1 MYKNSKKTVITPL
14 LIAISLVAGVGIG
27 YLLTPT
33 SSSSKEV
40 QPQEEGNSIENS
52 LVFTGDKLSQTLQL
66 ISAMYVDPVSVDS
79 LVELAIPQLMEEL
92 DPHSSYIPRHEMQE
106 ANEPIE
112 GEFDGIGVVFNMSSD
127 TIVVMNVVP
136 KGPSDKM
143 GIQSGDRIMTIDDSL
158 VAGRKIPQDKIVKR
172 LRGKRGTKVKLGIKR
187 YGVDELI
194 SFTVK
199 RDKIPL
205 NSVEASFMM
214 TDKIGFVRLSS
225 FAKTS
230 YTEMQKA
237 LGELREQGM
246 TKLIFDLRDNGG
258 GLLDQAIYIGEMF
271 LPNGKL
277 VVYTV
282 DRAGNRIEEYSR
294 KDGMYSDLEI
304 VVLINENSASAS
316 EILAGAIQDNDQGTI
331 IGRRSFG
338 KALVQR
344 HIPYPDGSA
353 LRLTIARYYTPT
365 GRSIQKPYDK
375 GSEEYAMDIY
385 NRYMHDELF
394 NVDSIKLVDSLK
406 YYTPEGKVVY
416 GGGGIMPDIFVPLDT
431 TSVTPYFREVT
442 AKNILYRYTMEYTDK
457 HRKELNAVNN
467 DISKLN
473 AMLDADKTLLDG
485 LVRYAEAKGVK
496 PNTEQIEESKE
507 LLMAQ
512 IRAYIGRN
520 ATLDYSGY
528 YSNIYTIDP
537 TMLKALEVLGETNT
551 K

>member
-1 MYKNSKKTVITPL
+1 VYKNSKKTVITPL
-14 LIAISLVAGVGIG
+14 LIAISLVAGVGLG

-33 SSSSKEV
+33 PSPSEEV
-40 QPQEEGNSIENS
+40 QSAEEVSPIENS
-52 LVFTGDKLSQTLQL
+52 LILNGDKLSQTLQL

-187 YGVDELI
+187 YGVNELI

-214 TDKIGFVRLSS
+214 TDEIGFVRLSS

-230 YTEMQKA
+230 YAEMQKA
-237 LGELREQGM
+237 LGELRKQGM

-282 DRAGNRIEEYSR
+282 DRAGNRMEEYSR
-294 KDGMYSDLEI
+294 KDGNYSDLEI

-394 NVDSIKLVDSLK
+394 NVDSIKLADSLK

-457 HRKELNAVNN
+457 HRKALTAVNN
-467 DISKLN
+467 DIRKLN

-485 LVRYAEAKGVK
+485 LVHYAESKGVK
-496 PNTEQIEESKE
+496 ANAEQIEESKE

-537 TMLKALEVLGETNT
+537 TMLKALEVLGENNT